1 MQRYHTYTTA
11 PERSTLRSFL
21 SAWVMVHEGLHVV
34 LIRDGRY
41 HSVLEPGR
49 HRIWPRQESVRTEN
63 ANDQL
68 VYVPGQEMLTSDGAG
83 VRVTAVAVVRVVEPL
98 ALLRRVG
105 PEWLEHLYLKVQL
118 SARDLVAGLTLEDLL
133 AQRTALGGGLTSTVA
148 GWAEG
153 VGLEV
158 RDVTLRDLV
167 VPGALKQAVAEVVTA
182 RLRGQAALERARG
195 ETAALRNLAN
205 AARAASDN
213 PALLQLRLIQQMETA
228 SGNTYVIGTT
238 MPLGP
243 VTGVLPEASG
253 RE

>member
-1 MQRYHTYTTA
+1 MERYHTYTTT
-11 PERSTLRSFL
+11 PKRSTLRSFL
-21 SAWVMVHEGLHVV
+21 PTWVMVHEGLHVV

-49 HRIWPRQESVRTEN
+49 HRIWPRRESVRTEN

-83 VRVTAVAVVRVVEPL
+83 VRVTAVAVVRVVDPL
-98 ALLRRVG
+98 ALLHRVG

-118 SARDLVAGLTLEDLL
+118 SARDLIAGLTLEDLL
-133 AQRTALGGGLTSTVA
+133 AQRPVLSGRLMSGVT

-153 VGLEV
+153 LGLEV

-167 VPGALKQAVAEVVTA
+167 APGALKQAVAEVVTA

-205 AARAASDN
+205 AARAARDN

-228 SGNTYVIGTT
+228 SGNTYVIGAA
-238 MPLGP
+238 MPLGS
-243 VTGVLPEASG
+243 VTGVLPDVSG
-253 RE
+253 ED